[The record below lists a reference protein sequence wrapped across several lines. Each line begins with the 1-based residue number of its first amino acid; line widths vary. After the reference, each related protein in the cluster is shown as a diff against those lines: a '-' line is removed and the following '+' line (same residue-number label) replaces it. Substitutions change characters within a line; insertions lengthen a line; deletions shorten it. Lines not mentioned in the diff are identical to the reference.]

1 MTAQKCVILARVSTS
16 KQEKEG
22 LSLKDIQLPKLR
34 RYANERDFEIIKE
47 FVFSESADHG
57 IRKKFNEMISFV
69 KRNSDIK
76 YIVAFR
82 VDRFTRN
89 NYDYCLSDS
98 LMKEHD
104 KEIHFVD
111 DRLIL
116 NKNSIG
122 TDILSWDMKVFL
134 GKQMI
139 NRLREDGIKS
149 AQTKLDN
156 LECPGKAPY
165 GYKNIAEGKRKDI
178 IFDDFKAQVVKFMF
192 ETYSVGAISLLGLMR
207 KIKEEFGVDL
217 GKSQIDAIL
226 KNKFYIGTM
235 TYKGKEYPHRYEHM
249 IPEDLFYQVQSIK
262 SANGQ
267 KNKGVKSG
275 IVPLI
280 YRGLIKCAECGSSIS
295 GEKKKGGKYTYYKC
309 TEHYKKH
316 GAKYISEEKITKQI
330 LELYSQ
336 IKIEDEELRELK
348 KILKEA
354 NQTKRDHGEAELS
367 IYQAE
372 YTKYKK
378 RLAVMYEDKLDGI
391 ISNED
396 YRTKARDYEEKQ
408 KALELKIQKLRE
420 ADQDFYNSAEQI
432 LNLATRAGEIYISS
446 EMDEKR
452 QLLKY
457 TFSNLYL
464 RGEKLEPEWKSVFSK
479 LLLWGDRT
487 KWHARMDSNH

>member
-1 MTAQKCVILARVSTS
+1 MIDDDKATAA
-16 KQEKEG
+16 
-22 LSLKDIQLPKLR
+22 
-34 RYANERDFEIIKE
+34 
-47 FVFSESADHG
+47 H
-57 IRKKFNEMISFV
+57 
-69 KRNSDIK
+69 
-76 YIVAFR
+76 
-82 VDRFTRN
+82 
-89 NYDYCLSDS
+89 
-98 LMKEHD
+98 
-104 KEIHFVD
+104 
-111 DRLIL
+111 
-116 NKNSIG
+116 
-122 TDILSWDMKVFL
+122 
-134 GKQMI
+134 
-139 NRLREDGIKS
+139 
-149 AQTKLDN
+149 
-156 LECPGKAPY
+156 
-165 GYKNIAEGKRKDI
+165 YKN
-178 IFDDFKAQVVKFMF
+178 
-192 ETYSVGAISLLGLMR
+192 
-207 KIKEEFGVDL
+207 
-217 GKSQIDAIL
+217 
-226 KNKFYIGTM
+226 
-235 TYKGKEYPHRYEHM
+235 
-249 IPEDLFYQVQSIK
+249 
-262 SANGQ
+262 
-267 KNKGVKSG
+267 
-275 IVPLI
+275 
-280 YRGLIKCAECGSSIS
+280 
-295 GEKKKGGKYTYYKC
+295 
-309 TEHYKKH
+309 H

-336 IKIEDEELRELK
+336 IKIPDEELRELK

-378 RLAVMYEDKLDGI
+378 RLSVMYEDKLDGI

-408 KALELKIQKLRE
+408 KALELKMKKLRE